1 MIEPLLTHRALT
13 EQNPDSLYNH
23 PSNASPRASTKTA
36 SIHIPAATRNPRGE
50 GMDEE
55 IPTWMRLFAL
65 YRSCTLKSYAHLC
78 TQISRAPWRPLSD
91 WHAGRPAVAP
101 CMSSQWGGLAG
112 VVPVHRVGQCLCHW
126 GIGKIARS

>member
-1 MIEPLLTHRALT
+1 
-13 EQNPDSLYNH
+13 
-23 PSNASPRASTKTA
+23 
-36 SIHIPAATRNPRGE
+36 
-50 GMDEE
+50 MDEE

-112 VVPVHRVGQCLCHW
+112 VVPVRRVGQCLGTFTYMCSGRISRSYW
-126 GIGKIARS
+126 LSNLTSGANSARLKPRDFVGMFFCLRALRFMVFHFSSHLVMSE